1 MKYHAVIAIIIM
13 IFTFHQSASAYSA
26 IWTIDGWDTA
36 RLKEAGITVTT
47 WKHDQ
52 IGEMPPLN
60 WVEITYDSSKLAE
73 APEIL
78 MTLHVIAPDNQ
89 TVSTQRVER
98 KKGESGMMKML
109 FAVPKENIENSYVQ
123 IMAPKLISD
132 GTEREI
138 GDPGFGGYSLRLSR
152 IMQLAA
158 EADTNK
164 PKSESKPAEPAG
176 AAQPAPRPESK
187 SEGGDQPQPESESPS
202 R

>member
-109 FAVPKENIENSYVQ
+109 FAVPKENIENSYVH
-123 IMAPKLISD
+123 IIAPKLMPD
-132 GTEREI
+132 GAERI
-138 GDPGFGGYSLRLSR
+138 NGDPGFGGYSLRLSR

-158 EADTNK
+158 EAETTT
-164 PKSESKPAEPAG
+164 PTAGSKTEKQDGTVPPATS
-176 AAQPAPRPESK
+176 PESK
-187 SEGGDQPQPESESPS
+187 DKSKP
-202 R
+202 